1 MVITELHIENIKGL
15 RSFDLYQYIQANRPN
30 ILVAPNGFGKTSLTV
45 AFSSLKSSKLD
56 LETVNYYNGDESNIP
71 VIKLKLSTGESL
83 EADNSHNTISDKF
96 DVFVVNCQLKPR
108 ATAQRYGGRTIP
120 RASMDIKPTIMV
132 QTIPKKVVFDYSL
145 ASNKRD
151 FGKNGKILID
161 ISYIYNQ
168 YNLIKQISD
177 SIKWKEFDSTHF
189 KILFNTIIEKINSID
204 SKKTAHCIK
213 DEISKK
219 CILNLGNQEFEKLC
233 NIIRLNSSIYNALD
247 IFLAA
252 WQIIHVKNKMG
263 ANYRKALLYSKFLSI
278 QAEIDATLEQ
288 LNPVSDRFEIKSK
301 VKDNSL
307 IIEWPKAN
315 MISSGQRDILTF
327 ISQLMECRY
336 KESKACILIIDEF
349 FDYLDDANLVAFQY
363 YVSTLIDNYK
373 KNKRII
379 FPILLTHIDPNYL
392 KHFCFNDKRLN
403 ICYLKDYKG
412 RISDRMSKLIE
423 KREDPTIKDE
433 IDTYYLHYHP
443 NLTQVDITEK
453 FIKLSLNKDW
463 GRPEI
468 FRKKIDR
475 ELRRYLL
482 EPDKVYDP
490 LAVCVS
496 IRIKIEENIYNRIE
510 QSSSKIR
517 FLTTHGTTEKLN
529 YAHDLGIVIPE
540 TYYLLGIIY
549 NHPLHIASDNDISKQ
564 LSMKLENNT
573 IKKMISHLWK

>member
-1 MVITELHIENIKGL
+1 MVITEIHIENIKGL
-15 RSFDLYQYIQANRPN
+15 QSFDLNQFIQPNRPN
-30 ILVAPNGFGKTSLTV
+30 ILVAPNGFGKTSLAM

-56 LETVNYYNGDESNIP
+56 LETVNCYNGDASNLP

-96 DVFVVNCQLKPR
+96 DVFVVNCQLKPK
-108 ATAQRYGGRTIP
+108 ATVQRYGGRTIS
-120 RASMDIKPTIMV
+120 RASMNIKPTIMI
-132 QTIPKKVVFDYSL
+132 QTIPKKVLYNYSL
-145 ASNKRD
+145 PNNKRD

-161 ISYIYNQ
+161 ISNIYNQ

-177 SIKWKEFDSTHF
+177 SINWKEFDSSHF
-189 KILFNTIIEKINSID
+189 KTPFNTIIEKINSID

-213 DEISKK
+213 DEITKND
-219 CILNLGNQEFEKLC
+219 ILNFDNQEFEKLC
-233 NIIRLNSSIYNALD
+233 NIIRLNSSIDNTLD

-263 ANYRKALLYSKFLSI
+263 ANYRRALLYSKFLSN
-278 QAEIDATLEQ
+278 QAEIDATLEK

-301 VKDNSL
+301 IKDNSL

-336 KESKACILIIDEF
+336 KESKACILVIDEF

-363 YVSTLIDNYK
+363 YISTLIDNYK

-412 RISDRMSKLIE
+412 RISDKMSKLVE
-423 KREDPTIKDE
+423 TREDPTIKDE
-433 IDTYYLHYHP
+433 IDTYFLHYHP
-443 NLTQVDITEK
+443 NLTKVDITEK
-453 FIKLSLNKDW
+453 FITLSLNKDW
-463 GRPEI
+463 GKPEI
-468 FRKKIDR
+468 FKKKIDR

-510 QSSSKIR
+510 QSSSKKR
-517 FLTTHGTTEKLN
+517 FLNTHGTTEKLN

-549 NHPLHIASDNDISKQ
+549 NHPLHITGDNDISKQ